1 MCQPMQLFAI
11 YLNTL
16 RVVLA
21 YLKKG
26 REVWERY
33 VPEMGSNAIF
43 GFYKSLA
50 MELKEYLILLTDTV
64 SN

>member
-1 MCQPMQLFAI
+1 MQPFAI
-11 YLNTL
+11 HLNTP

-26 REVWERY
+26 REFWERY

-50 MELKEYLILLTDTV
+50 MEVREYSILLTDTV
-64 SN
+64 SD